1 MNNDI
6 EWMEIALNEANNAY
20 LQNEVPIGAVII
32 RNDKLIAK
40 AHNQPI
46 ALNDP
51 TAHAEIQVIKKAGAI
66 EKNYRLLNT
75 TLYVTLEPCLMC
87 LGAIIHARID
97 RIVYG
102 ASDSKNGVCGS
113 INDLSKELFFNHQL
127 QISKG
132 VKENECKKILKDF
145 FEVRRV

>member
-1 MNNDI
+1 MNTDLK
-6 EWMEIALNEANNAY
+6 WMEIALNEANNAY
-20 LQNEVPIGAVII
+20 LENEVPIGAII
-32 RNDKLIAK
+32 VKNEKIIAK

-66 EKNYRLLNT
+66 ENNYRLLNT
-75 TLYVTLEPCLMC
+75 TIYVTLEPCLMC

-113 INDLSKELFFNHQL
+113 KKDLSKELFFNHQL
-127 QISKG
+127 KITSG
-132 VKENECKKILKDF
+132 VKENECKKILTDF
-145 FEVRRV
+145 FEIRRV